1 MYESLLTN
9 FPENH
14 CPNWTCPSCQ
24 SASLAIQKGTFHFEV
39 IPESVERWKKMDG
52 ELDDIRLVFICLLQ
66 CERAV
71 CKTVVAVSGTGD
83 VHENQDYEDDERHY
97 YLFQAR
103 LFTPTLPAFA
113 IPAQCPQRVA
123 QPLFQSFSLF
133 LNAPGAAANAIRI
146 ALEELMAALGVPEN
160 RTLHARIEALP
171 EQYSQHKAA
180 LMAIKWLGNA
190 GSHKLDRVNT
200 YDIEQAYRIIE
211 FVLSKIY
218 AGSTESVAQL
228 AERLDARFRPTPAR
242 T

>member
-52 ELDDIRLVFICLLQ
+52 ELDDIGLVFICLLQ

-113 IPAQCPQRVA
+113 IPTQCPERVA
-123 QPLFQSFSLF
+123 LPLTQSFSLF
-133 LNAPGAAANAIRI
+133 LNAPGAAANVIRI
-146 ALEELMAALGVPEN
+146 ALEELMTALGVAKM
-160 RTLHARIEALP
+160 RTLHARIEALS
-171 EQYSQHKAA
+171 QTYSEHQSA

-190 GSHKLDRVNT
+190 GSHELDQVNSP
-200 YDIEQAYRIIE
+200 DIEQAYKIIE
-211 FVLSKIY
+211 FVLRKIY

-228 AERLDARFRPTPAR
+228 VARLDARFRPPPTR

>member
-1 MYESLLTN
+1 MYESLRTK

-14 CPNWTCPSCQ
+14 CPNWVCPSCQ
-24 SASLAIQKGTFHFEV
+24 SASLAIQEGTFHYEV
-39 IPESVERWKKMDG
+39 IPESIARWKKMDG
-52 ELDDIRLVFICLLQ
+52 ETEDIRLVFCCLLQ
-66 CERAV
+66 CERAR
-71 CKTVVAVSGTGD
+71 CRTVVAVSGTGD
-83 VHENQDYEDDERHY
+83 VHENQDEDGIDHY
-97 YLFQAR
+97 HLYQAR

-113 IPAQCPQRVA
+113 IPAQCSERVA
-123 QPLFQSFSLF
+123 QPLTQSFSLF
-133 LNAPGAAANAIRI
+133 LNAPGAAANVIRI
-146 ALEELMAALGVPEN
+146 ALEELMDALGGPEN
-160 RTLHARIEALP
+160 RALHARIEALP

-190 GSHKLDRVNT
+190 GSHELDRVNT

-218 AGSTESVAQL
+218 AGSTESVEQL

>member
-1 MYESLLTN
+1 MYESLLRN
-9 FPENH
+9 FSEFH
-14 CPNWTCPSCQ
+14 CPNWVCPSCQ
-24 SASLAIQKGTFHFEV
+24 SASLAILKGTFHSET

-52 ELDDIRLVFICLLQ
+52 ELEDIRLVFCCLLQ
-66 CERAV
+66 CERAH
-71 CKTVVAVSGTGD
+71 CRTVVAVSGTGD
-83 VHENQDYEDDERHY
+83 VHENQDEDGIDHY
-97 YLFQAR
+97 HLYQAR

-113 IPAQCPQRVA
+113 IPAQCSERVT
-123 QPLFQSFSLF
+123 QPLTQSFSLF
-133 LNAPGAAANAIRI
+133 LNAPGAAANVIRI
-146 ALEELMAALGVPEN
+146 ALEELMDALGVPEN

-190 GSHKLDRVNT
+190 GSHELDRVNT

-228 AERLDARFRPTPAR
+228 AARLDARFRR
-242 T
+242 TSTRT